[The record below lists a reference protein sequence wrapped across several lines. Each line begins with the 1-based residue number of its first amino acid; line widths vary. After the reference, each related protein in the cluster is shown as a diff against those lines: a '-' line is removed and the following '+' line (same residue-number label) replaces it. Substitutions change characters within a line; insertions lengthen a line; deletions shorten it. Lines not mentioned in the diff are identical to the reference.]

1 MYTKCMGQQCDTEKF
16 QKRFFREWKAI
27 LGRSHVI
34 KKFELCDFSPIK
46 NHLKTE
52 SEKNKKLKAKMTK
65 EEKQKEKEQK
75 EIIAEP
81 YSSGIVDGR
90 KEKIGN
96 FRVEPP
102 GLFRGRGNHPLTG
115 TIKKRIEPED
125 ITINIGENAIVP
137 KAPEGHDWKKI
148 IHDHSATWIAKWI
161 EPKTGMKKYVFF
173 AQDSVFKKKSDE
185 AKYNK
190 SRLLK
195 EKINTIRK
203 KYTDQMNSK
212 QSQNRQLGTAVWII
226 DNLAIRGGSAKDLKK
241 SADTVGCVTLR
252 VEHIKFKKPNKI
264 ILDFLGKDS
273 MRYLNEVKIK
283 DQTVLSNLQE
293 FVKGKSKKKRIFDKI
308 NLTQLN
314 AYLKKLMPGLTAKVF
329 RTFNASFTLSRELE
343 KNQTDGNVT
352 EKLNFLKLANKTVAI
367 LCNHKKTIPK
377 NYNAQMEKLENRK
390 KDFEKDLKEMQ
401 KAIKKNKPWKKM
413 VTRKKRKTKKQREM
427 ENKKKLEEEKENRK
441 RTKEDDNNEEEENGE
456 KKNGEKEK
464 EREKEKENGKE
475 EEEGNGEKKNG
486 EKEKENGNEKEKEK
500 ENVEYETVEIQ
511 YSVKRMK
518 KMVEG
523 LKKKIK
529 TVSGQMEVKDGLKD
543 VALGTSK
550 INYIDP
556 RILVAWSKK
565 NEVPIEKIYTKKLLD
580 KFEWAMKV
588 EKDWVY

>member
-1 MYTKCMGQQCDTEKF
+1 MIYDQKKVTLTAKEEEVATMYVKCMGQQCDTPKF
-16 QKRFFREWKAI
+16 QKRFFREWRKI
-27 LGRSHVI
+27 LGTRHVI

-46 NHLKTE
+46 NHLTKE
-52 SEKNKKLKAKMTK
+52 SERTKQIRKEMTK
-65 EEKQKEKEQK
+65 EEKLKEKEKK
-75 EIIAEP
+75 EKISKP
-81 YSSGIVDGR
+81 YAFGMVDGK

-125 ITINIGENAIVP
+125 ITINIGEKEKVP
-137 KAPEGHDWKKI
+137 KAPKGHIWKEI
-148 IHDHSATWIAKWI
+148 VHDHTSTWIAKWI

-173 AQDSVFKKKSDE
+173 AHDSVFKKKSDE

-195 EKINTIRK
+195 EKIKTIRK
-203 KYTDQMNSK
+203 KYNSEIRSK
-212 QSQNRQLGTAVWII
+212 KLVNRQRGTAVWII

-241 SADTVGCVTLR
+241 SADTVGCATLR

-273 MRYLNEVKIK
+273 MRYINEVAIK
-283 DQTVLSNLQE
+283 DKYVLKNLKE

-329 RTFNASFTLSRELE
+329 RTFNASFTLSKELKKTPKE
-343 KNQTDGNVT
+343 GSVT
-352 EKLNFLKLANKTVAI
+352 EKLNYLKFANKTVAI

-377 NYNAQMEKLENRK
+377 NYDAQMEKLDNKK
-390 KDFEKDLKEMQ
+390 KDFQKDLKEMQ
-401 KAIKKNKPWKKM
+401 KAIKKNKTWKKT
-413 VTRKKRKTKKQREM
+413 VTRKKRKTKKQKE
-427 ENKKKLEEEKENRK
+427 KEEKKQNRK
-441 RTKEDDNNEEEENGE
+441 RTKEKEK
-456 KKNGEKEK
+456 KKNGKEIEKE
-464 EREKEKENGKE
+464 
-475 EEEGNGEKKNG
+475 
-486 EKEKENGNEKEKEK
+486 NEKEKEK
-500 ENVEYETVEIQ
+500 GKKIKEEENVEMETVVIE
-511 YSVKRMK
+511 YSVKKLK
-518 KMVEG
+518 KMVET

-529 TVSGQMEVKDGLKD
+529 TVSGQMEVKNELKD

-556 RILVAWSKK
+556 RILFAWSKK
-565 NEVPIEKIYTKKLLD
+565 YEVPHEKIYTKKLLD
-580 KFEWAMKV
+580 KFEWAMEVK
-588 EKDWVY
+588 KSWVY